1 MFVLF
6 PRVVLEARE
15 TEIGITPFVSSNSK
29 VKAKVDE
36 GKSFRLFKTAY
47 LSSILPTLNVR

>member
-15 TEIGITPFVSSNSK
+15 NEVGIIPFVSSNSK
-29 VKAKVDE
+29 VKVKVDE
-36 GKSFRLFKTAY
+36 GKSFRLFETA
-47 LSSILPTLNVR
+47 